1 MNETNNQPIIRA
13 SWISIGGNAL
23 LALLKIFTGLWSG
36 SLAVVSDGI
45 DSSMDIVMSVIM
57 LITARISNRPP
68 DIKYAFGYKKADTIA
83 AKALSFIIFF
93 AGAQLAITTI
103 KQFFDDSHAELP
115 SYWAMVVTAIS
126 IVGKLLLSLYQY
138 RVGKLANSPMLMANA
153 KNMKN
158 DVVISLSVL
167 AGLFFTFVLK
177 LPVIDQL
184 TALAVSLWI
193 MKVAYDIFRETN
205 TELMDGVDDPAVYK
219 KIFNAIEKV
228 EGVRNPHRVR
238 SRQINGMHMIVVDI
252 EVDGTTTLYRAHEIA
267 HDVEES
273 IRCDVQD
280 IYDIVVHVEPFGDMQ
295 TEKPMGVKKEDLPR

>member
-1 MNETNNQPIIRA
+1 MHETNNQSIIRA
-13 SWISIGGNAL
+13 SWISIGGNAV
-23 LALLKIFTGLWSG
+23 LAILKIFAGLWSG

-103 KQFFDDSHAELP
+103 KRFFDDSSAELP

-138 RVGKLANSPMLMANA
+138 RVGKRANSPMLMANA

-184 TALAVSLWI
+184 TALIVSLWI

-205 TELMDGVDDPAVYK
+205 TELMDGVEDPTVYK

-228 EGVRNPHRVR
+228 DGVRNPHRVR

-252 EVDGTTTLYRAHEIA
+252 EVDGNTTLYRAHEIA

-273 IRCDVQD
+273 IRHDVQD

-295 TEKPMGVKKEDLPR
+295 SEKPAGVKREDLPR